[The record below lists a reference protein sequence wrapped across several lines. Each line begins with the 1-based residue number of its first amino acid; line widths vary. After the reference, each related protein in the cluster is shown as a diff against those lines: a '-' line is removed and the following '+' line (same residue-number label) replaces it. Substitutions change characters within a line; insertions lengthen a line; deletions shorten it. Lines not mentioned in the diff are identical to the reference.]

1 MPIWDLAP
9 YVFLGTAALFGLSLL
24 IPPLADWKY
33 KAAGI
38 TAGGVA
44 MIVLLS

>member
-1 MPIWDLAP
+1 MPIRELAP
-9 YVFLGTAALFGLSLL
+9 YVMLGTAALFGLSLV

-38 TAGGVA
+38 TAGRVA
-44 MIVLLS
+44 VIVLLS